1 MLEICV
7 DSFESVEAAVNGGI
21 EIYDSSIYYKHFI
34 KLDKSCVHQVQIEL
48 NFALLSAK
56 AV

>member
-48 NFALLSAK
+48 NFALPSAK